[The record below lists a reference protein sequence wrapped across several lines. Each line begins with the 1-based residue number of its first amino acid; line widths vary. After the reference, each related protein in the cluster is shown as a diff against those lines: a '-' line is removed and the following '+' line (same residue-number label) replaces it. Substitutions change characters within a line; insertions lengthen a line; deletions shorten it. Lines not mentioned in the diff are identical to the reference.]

1 MNHRHNRFAAHA
13 AAALLLIMV
22 AAPGSATES
31 GGTAAL
37 SASPER
43 VTTLR
48 HDPQFILQAVAR
60 HMGIELSPKIPL
72 PVILL
77 ESRTPLA
84 RLQAATERQWGFR
97 PTVFVNAYAPAG
109 NEIYLIDD
117 AELYERRAATPD
129 DSLAHEFVHYLQVN
143 YLREALDSD
152 WAETR
157 AVEIQQ
163 WFRATYM
170 RPTLVAQ
177 GAPSPDPATP
187 SP

>member
-1 MNHRHNRFAAHA
+1 MNQKRHRLVVA
-13 AAALLLIMV
+13 AAATLLF
-22 AAPGSATES
+22 AALAVSGRATETGS
-31 GGTAAL
+31 IAL
-37 SASPER
+37 VHPSPER
-43 VTTLR
+43 VVTLR
-48 HDPQFILQAVAR
+48 HDPQFVLQVVAR
-60 HMGIELSPKIPL
+60 HMGIELSSKIPL
-72 PVILL
+72 PAVLL

-97 PTVFVNAYAPAG
+97 PAVFVNAYAAAG

-129 DSLAHEFVHYLQVN
+129 DSLAHEFVHYLQAN

-163 WFRATYM
+163 WFRKTYM